1 MNKRFNGGRRSARI
15 FIHCAQTGFS
25 LIELMVAST
34 IGLLIMTA
42 VLTLF
47 LNVSR
52 TNDEMAKTNMLIENG
67 RFAIQLLQNDI
78 AHAGFWDSY
87 IPDFDDLTVTAV
99 PAEIP
104 AVVPDPCLAYSSW
117 TAATRTSQLGV
128 PLQVHD
134 SPPSEC
140 GAVIT
145 NRRSGTDILVVRHLN
160 TCVAGGCEA
169 EESGRLYFQASRA
182 RGGDCPAS
190 VSSEAPYIFSTD
202 PADFVLHDRDCTTI
216 ASRRRFLSHIYYIR
230 DYAVTLGDGVPTLVR
245 SELDLEAGEIKAR
258 SAVALIEGI
267 EGFRVEL
274 GVDRISDSGRD
285 IIVESSDADPYREAV
300 EWADRKNLTS
310 PVNRGDGVPDEFVHC
325 SGVCSLD
332 RLINV
337 VAVKLHLLVRAQT
350 GTPGYTDGKSYT
362 LGEQAVAAAND
373 GFKRHVFSTVVRL
386 NNVSGRRETP

>member
-169 EESGRLYFQASRA
+169 EESGRLYFSGIPCPWRRLSRQ
-182 RGGDCPAS
+182 RFFGGS
-190 VSSEAPYIFSTD
+190 IYFSTD

-258 SAVALIEGI
+258 SAVVLIEGI

-300 EWADRKNLTS
+300 EWADRKKT
-310 PVNRGDGVPDEFVHC
+310 
-325 SGVCSLD
+325 
-332 RLINV
+332 
-337 VAVKLHLLVRAQT
+337 
-350 GTPGYTDGKSYT
+350 
-362 LGEQAVAAAND
+362 
-373 GFKRHVFSTVVRL
+373 
-386 NNVSGRRETP
+386 